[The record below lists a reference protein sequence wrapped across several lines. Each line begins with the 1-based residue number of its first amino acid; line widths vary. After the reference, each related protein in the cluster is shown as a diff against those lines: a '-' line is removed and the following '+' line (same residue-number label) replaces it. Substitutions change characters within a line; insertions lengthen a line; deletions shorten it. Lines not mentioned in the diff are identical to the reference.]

1 MLKRLTLL
9 LLLAFPGAAVAG
21 GSSFACRVVRIDQTA
36 SEELRLTLRPD
47 IHDSYRVP
55 EGDPLILHV
64 RYPDKA
70 SRRAKVDPAAIER
83 LRSAQHAGTP
93 TQLAPT
99 QLGIMGGSLQSLA
112 GKHGHDRT
120 YGLVLLE
127 EHDGAT
133 VVYTF
138 NKPQ

>member
-47 IHDSYRVP
+47 IHDSYWVP

-93 TQLAPT
+93 TQL
-99 QLGIMGGSLQSLA
+99 GIMGGSLQSLA
-112 GKHGHDRT
+112 GKHGHYRT